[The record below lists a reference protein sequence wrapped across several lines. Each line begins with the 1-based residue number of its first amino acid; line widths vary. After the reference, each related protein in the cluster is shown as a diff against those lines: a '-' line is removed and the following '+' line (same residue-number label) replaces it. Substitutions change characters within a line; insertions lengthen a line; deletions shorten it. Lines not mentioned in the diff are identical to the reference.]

1 MRIALVNVQL
11 LDGNN
16 VVAPLGVLYIAGQ
29 LERDGHTVTV
39 FDGDPGAF
47 PLADEIVAWRPDV
60 VGMSFLTAA
69 SSRAYALLRT
79 LRERLPGAYF
89 LAGGVHPTIFPEPTA
104 VPLVELLQPAIYVK
118 GGDYAGAESDQPDL
132 DRLPEAKVVQEY
144 GGEVRLIPYLPQ
156 HSTTG
161 LIAAIKK
168 LPEQS
173 T

>member
-89 LAGGVHPTIFPEPTA
+89 LAGGVHPTIFPEPTLKLGCDVVVTGEGEETA
-104 VPLVELLQPAIYVK
+104 SEVIDRVAHGQRDMLGVPGTVVLR
-118 GGDYAGAESDQPDL
+118 GG
-132 DRLPEAKVVQEY
+132 VV
-144 GGEVRLIPYLPQ
+144 V
-156 HSTTG
+156 
-161 LIAAIKK
+161 
-168 LPEQS
+168 
-173 T
+173 